1 MFRTPAAALVG
12 LLLFAACEDPEP
24 RKPNAVGDPGEI
36 VVVADSVTWDG
47 PVGDAIRAVLGASV
61 APPLGG
67 LADFRLTRHDLTN
80 QAFRFLRSNKN
91 IIFAA
96 GLDDTT
102 AVARFLTARLD
113 SSGATMIREGR
124 GTSVIPRNDIWAQGQ
139 VVVMAAAANDIAL
152 AEAIRS
158 RADTL
163 RAAFTAQALRYT
175 EIEMF
180 DQARQFALEDSLMS
194 KHGFAVNVQH
204 DYFLSQDTT
213 LSVDGRVGHF
223 VRLRRVLS
231 DTWRDFFIYYEDQ
244 ATFEIDNNHVERVTD
259 VALETFIRG
268 QYDSS
273 YVAVDRLR
281 PLRADSVRIGNRT
294 ATQTRGLWRMR
305 EDLMGGPFVR
315 YTFYDAGEQRLY
327 IYFGMIYAP
336 QHRFRGMKR
345 EFLRQIEV
353 IARTFRTQA
362 EAESPA

>member
-1 MFRTPAAALVG
+1 MFRPSAFALVG
-12 LLLFAACEDPEP
+12 LLFFAACEDPKP

-36 VVVADSVTWDG
+36 VVVADSMTWEG
-47 PVGDAIRAVLGASV
+47 PVGEAIRATLGASV

-67 LADFRLTRHDLTN
+67 LADFRLTRQDLTN
-80 QAFRFLRSNKN
+80 EAFRFLRSNKN

-96 GLDDTT
+96 GLDDTS
-102 AVARFLTARLD
+102 AVARFLEARLD
-113 SSGATMIREGR
+113 SSGAAMIREGR

-152 AEAIRS
+152 AEAIRA

-163 RAAFTAQALRYT
+163 RQAFTAQALRYT
-175 EIEMF
+175 EIDMF
-180 DQARQFALEDSLMS
+180 DRARQRGMEDSLLLR
-194 KHGFAVNVQH
+194 HGFAVNIQH

-213 LSVDGRVGHF
+213 LSVDGRAGHF

-231 DTWRDFFIYYEDQ
+231 DTWRDFFVYYEDLP
-244 ATFEIDNNHVERVTD
+244 TGEIDDAHVEQVTD
-259 VALETFIRG
+259 VALETFILG

-273 YVAVDRLR
+273 FVAVDRLR
-281 PLRADSVRIGNRT
+281 PIRADTVLIGDRA

-305 EDLMGGPFVR
+305 GDLMGGPFVR
-315 YTFYDAGEQRLY
+315 YTFYDAGQQRLY

-362 EAESPA
+362 DA